1 MSYRPLPEIKEDLPD
16 LEHRLRQERLPALRP
31 RLHLLVLIKAGQ
43 ITKQKQAAEHLA
55 VHRNTVSQWL
65 KRYREDGL
73 EGLLRLGRRGKPPGQ
88 RTLAEPV
95 LEALQDRLDDPKG
108 FRGYD
113 DVQQWLFQEYGL
125 KIPYK
130 SLYNLVRYHL
140 GAKLKTPRPEHP
152 KKA

>member
-1 MSYRPLPEIKEDLPD
+1 MSYRPLPEINEDLPD
-16 LEHRLRQERLPALRP
+16 LEQRLRQERLAALRP
-31 RLHLLVLIKAGQ
+31 RLHLLVLIKNGQ

-65 KRYREDGL
+65 KSYREGGL
-73 EGLLRLGRRGKPPGQ
+73 EALLTLGQRGKPAGQ

-95 LEALQDRLDDPKG
+95 LEALQDRLDDPQG

-113 DVQQWLFQEYGL
+113 EVQQWLHQEYGL
-125 KIPYK
+125 AIAYK
-130 SLYNLVRYHL
+130 SVYNLVRYHM